1 MYLLYYFSHRLFS
14 YQQPVR
20 RRRSSLVTRSVQ
32 MQRQKQ
38 INVDNDEDDDDD
50 NDEFAV

>member
-1 MYLLYYFSHRLFS
+1 MYLHYHFYHRFFS
-14 YQQPVR
+14 YQQPIR

-32 MQRQKQ
+32 VQRQKQ
-38 INVDNDEDDDDD
+38 INDADDDE

>member
-1 MYLLYYFSHRLFS
+1 MYLFYQIYYRLFS

-32 MQRQKQ
+32 VQRQKQ
-38 INVDNDEDDDDD
+38 INDDEDDDDD
-50 NDEFAV
+50 EFAV